1 MKTRLFVSLAVF
13 LALFIS
19 IGLGQPMSASA
30 SARAQT
36 GDTYVLRG
44 KIDKQNITMNLT
56 RTGNQIS
63 GTYRYNRIGK
73 DIAVNGTVD
82 AEGKIALTEFGLGG
96 TRPTGYFKGTWND
109 GDEEPGISL
118 YGDWSKT
125 ATATSPLNF
134 YASEDVLD
142 SSLKIEPVQIS
153 QILRRP
159 KLTVD
164 ASYPSIVGS
173 TNPNALKFNQLMKTE
188 ITKMVAEFKKEVTG
202 NGTVPGGMNNGN
214 SFDAGYTVMF
224 ANDDLISVSF
234 GISRYYEGAAHPM
247 PAIQVYN
254 YSLKEGRV
262 LALGDMFKPAT
273 YWLDYISRL
282 AIDDLS
288 ARLKPDGEGGLCSDP
303 EWVRTGAGPNPDNF
317 QAWNISRKGLIISF
331 PPYQVAC
338 YAGGPSYVKIPFS
351 KLGNLISP
359 DGPIAEFK

>member
-1 MKTRLFVSLAVF
+1 MKTRSF
-13 LALFIS
+13 ALFIVILALLIS
-19 IGLGQPMSASA
+19 AGSVQPASA
-30 SARAQT
+30 AARSQT
-36 GDTYVLRG
+36 SNTYVLRG
-44 KIDKQNITMNLT
+44 KIDRQNITMNLT
-56 RTGNQIS
+56 RTGNQIA

-73 DIAVNGTVD
+73 DIQVTGTID

-96 TRPTGYFKGTWND
+96 TRPTGFFKGTWQN

-125 ATATSPLNF
+125 QSTTNTLNF

-142 SSLKIEPVQIS
+142 SSLKIEPVQIL
-153 QILRRP
+153 QTLRRP

-164 ASYPSIVGS
+164 ASYPRIVGGTS
-173 TNPNALKFNQLMKTE
+173 PNAEKFNQLMKTE
-188 ITKMVAEFKKEVTG
+188 ITKMIAEFKKEVAG
-202 NGTVPGGMNNGN
+202 PSPGGVNNGN

-254 YSLKEGRV
+254 YNLKTGK
-262 LALGDMFKPAT
+262 LWALGELFKPAT

-282 AIDDLS
+282 AIDDLL
-288 ARLKPDGEGGLCSDP
+288 ARIKPEGDGGLCSDP
-303 EWVRTGAGPNPDNF
+303 DWVRRGAGPDPENF
-317 QAWNISRKGLIISF
+317 QNWNISRKGLILSF

-338 YAGGPSYVKIPFS
+338 YAGGPSYVTIPFS
-351 KLGNLISP
+351 KLQNLIEP
-359 DGPIAEFK
+359 TGPLAGF